1 MPTMQ
6 TKEII
11 EFKLQPSL
19 AECALHRQR
28 LHQAW
33 LEASEFD
40 AFKQASP
47 APLSDGEVRT
57 LDQLVFRFGR
67 LRDAM
72 GAQLLP
78 ALLQLIPRSAR
89 IDASQPA
96 PVGIRPCYPLYPMLR
111 RSDQQLRVDNQVD
124 V

>member
-1 MPTMQ
+1 MPT
-6 TKEII
+6 
-11 EFKLQPSL
+11 QPEAFFLPASL
-19 AECALHRQR
+19 ERVGQR
-28 LHQAW
+28 FCIFHAAHQAW
-33 LEASEFD
+33 LEASEFE
-40 AFKQASP
+40 AAKQASP

-67 LRDAM
+67 LQDAM

-96 PVGIRPCYPLYPMLR
+96 QVGIRPCYPLYPMLR

>member
-1 MPTMQ
+1 MP
-6 TKEII
+6 K
-11 EFKLQPSL
+11 QPEAFFL
-19 AECALHRQR
+19 PANLWRPGQR
-28 LHQAW
+28 FCIFHSAHQAW
-33 LEASEFD
+33 LEASEFEGV
-40 AFKQASP
+40 KSASP
-47 APLSDGEVRT
+47 APLSDDEART
-57 LDQLVFRFGR
+57 LEQLVFRFGR